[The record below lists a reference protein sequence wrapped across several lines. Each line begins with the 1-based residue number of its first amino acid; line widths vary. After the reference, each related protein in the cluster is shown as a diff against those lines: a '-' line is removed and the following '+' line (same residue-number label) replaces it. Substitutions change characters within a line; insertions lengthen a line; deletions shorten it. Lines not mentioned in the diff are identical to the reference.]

1 MRTQHPE
8 DVIPE
13 GGHVPFDTGS
23 EVADPLLPSTP
34 TQPETGTVQ
43 TRALSGVLSLV
54 SREAVIR
61 VMSVVGAVVLAW
73 LLTPV
78 EYGLFGIATFVVSIV
93 ALFSELGLGAAFIRR
108 KEEVTARELNAM
120 FTLQLAFVS
129 VLALGLFLSAPLIAG
144 LYGIPEV
151 AWLIRALSVNVILT
165 SLRSVPIVIAERN
178 LNYRPIAMSDIV
190 GQISYWSAAISGAV
204 LGLGVWSLVIAVLAS
219 ALTGTLVLYARTAWR
234 PALEL
239 DWRPLK
245 PSLRFGLMYQT
256 QSVGSFI
263 KDTMIPGLGGSM
275 FGPTV
280 VGYLTW
286 AFQLTT
292 VPMMLSRL
300 VARVAYPALGQLR
313 DDTRAFTALLESALG
328 WTCRLSL
335 PVFAMVV
342 GLAPQLITYIFTP
355 KWLPA
360 ETAIYLLTINM
371 VLDIG
376 AGLCVAALYSLGR
389 GGFVVRA
396 TLAWAAVT
404 WGSAAM
410 LVGMGAGFEAIA
422 AAYAIGTALA
432 LPVMVYGLRSL
443 GGILLLRPTLLPLL
457 VGVVGSVLLYLSRP
471 LVTDIWRLFLALGLS
486 SLAMW
491 AANLWPERQAVYHTV
506 RQFLPAGKRRSGP
519 VSGGN
524 GSGN

>member
-1 MRTQHPE
+1 M
-8 DVIPE
+8 
-13 GGHVPFDTGS
+13 
-23 EVADPLLPSTP
+23 
-34 TQPETGTVQ
+34 
-43 TRALSGVLSLV
+43 
-54 SREAVIR
+54 
-61 VMSVVGAVVLAW
+61 
-73 LLTPV
+73 
-78 EYGLFGIATFVVSIV
+78 
-93 ALFSELGLGAAFIRR
+93 
-108 KEEVTARELNAM
+108 
-120 FTLQLAFVS
+120 
-129 VLALGLFLSAPLIAG
+129 
-144 LYGIPEV
+144 
-151 AWLIRALSVNVILT
+151 
-165 SLRSVPIVIAERN
+165 
-178 LNYRPIAMSDIV
+178 
-190 GQISYWSAAISGAV
+190 
-204 LGLGVWSLVIAVLAS
+204 GLGVWSLVIAVLAS
-219 ALTGTLVLYARTAWR
+219 ALTGTLVLYARTTWR
-234 PALEL
+234 PALDL

-263 KDTMIPGLGGSM
+263 KDTMIPGLGGPM
-275 FGPTV
+275 FGPAV

-286 AFQLTT
+286 ALQLTS

-313 DDTRAFTALLESALG
+313 DDASAFTAMLESALG

-396 TLAWAAVT
+396 MLAWAAVT
-404 WGSAAM
+404 WGSAAA

-422 AAYAIGTALA
+422 GAYAIGTTLA

-443 GGILLLRPTLLPLL
+443 GGILLLRPAVLPLL
-457 VGVVGSVLLYLSRP
+457 VGVVGSLLLYLSRP

-486 SLAMW
+486 GLAMW
-491 AANLWPERQAVYHTV
+491 AANLWPERQAVYDTV
-506 RQFLPAGKRRSGP
+506 RRFLPAGKRHSGP
-519 VSGGN
+519 VSGGT
-524 GSGN
+524 GSGS